1 MVQKKIKRYKPKKRF
16 KTNVIKAIRRKNFL
30 IPISF
35 MAFAAF
41 TFFIINTKTPILSK
55 KIKNLSVFSST
66 IQKISINSDSLK
78 VKREAMFLFSKY
90 IGKEFDKRIED
101 EIKETLKNNFPY
113 VSDIKTNFNF
123 FLSKLNINI
132 ETEKAIAYLTP
143 INKYLLESGRFSEKS
158 ENDDFMT
165 IECNECI
172 IDKKNLKIINKF
184 KETKEFPLPDCKII
198 IEKQTFNLVCG
209 NIVIEWGDEK
219 YFENKLEKLKYVIE
233 DARNKFGDYFK
244 IDLKFFSNGKIIVSK
259 IKANESK

>member
-1 MVQKKIKRYKPKKRF
+1 MIKYYS
-16 KTNVIKAIRRKNFL
+16 TNNKNYL
-30 IPISF
+30 ISF
-35 MAFAAF
+35 KEA
-41 TFFIINTKTPILSK
+41 ILSGLAPDK
-55 KIKNLSVFSST
+55 GLYMPERFPVYEQNKLLAENFSELT
-66 IQKISINSDSLK
+66 TYLAKL
-78 VKREAMFLFSKY
+78 M
-90 IGKEFDKRIED
+90 IED

-123 FLSKLNINI
+123 VLSKLNINI

-158 ENDDFMT
+158 ENDDFIT

-184 KETKEFPLPDCKII
+184 RETKEFPLPDCKII